1 MANNQKAGRTDQ
13 SEQPPNPHRGGV
25 CRLQEDDQTDLT
37 TVGEKQILF
46 KGNMQCMT

>member
-25 CRLQEDDQTDLT
+25 CGLQEDDQTDPT
-37 TVGEKQILF
+37 TVGEKVFLL
-46 KGNMQCMT
+46 KL